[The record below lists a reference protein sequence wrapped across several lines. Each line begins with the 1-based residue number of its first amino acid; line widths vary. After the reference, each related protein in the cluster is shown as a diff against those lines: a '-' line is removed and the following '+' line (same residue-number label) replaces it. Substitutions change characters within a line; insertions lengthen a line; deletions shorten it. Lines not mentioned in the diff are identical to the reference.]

1 MTNLSTTYLGLKLNS
16 PIVVSAGPLC
26 KDLGNIK
33 KMEDAGAGAIVLH
46 SLFEEQINIESNE
59 LDQYLS
65 QGSEVGAEA
74 SNMFPDMG
82 NYNMGPDAYLEHIRK
97 AKAAVKVPVIAS
109 LNGMTN
115 GGWIRYAK
123 LMEEAGAD
131 ALELNIYYLP
141 TDPNVTGAQI
151 EEMTCELVSNVNSTV
166 RIPLAVK
173 LSPFY
178 SSIANVAKNLDK
190 AGADALV
197 LFNRFYQP
205 DFDLEA
211 LEVVPTLMLSR
222 SNEIKLRLHWAAILF
237 GKINADIAITG
248 GVHTAEDVV
257 KSMMAGARVA
267 MTTSALLENGIGYL
281 KPLTADL
288 TKWLEEHEY
297 ASIEQMQGSMSH
309 KNVAHPSVFERAN
322 YMKVLSSYTAGVPVR

>member
-1 MTNLSTTYLGLKLNS
+1 MTNLSTTYLGLKLKS

-26 KDLGNIK
+26 KDVANIK
-33 KMEDAGAGAIVLH
+33 KMEEAGAGAVVLH
-46 SLFEEQINIESNE
+46 SLFEEQINLESNE

-97 AKAAVKVPVIAS
+97 AKSAVKIPVIAS

-151 EEMTCELVSNVNSTV
+151 EEMTCELVANVNSTV

-173 LSPFY
+173 LSPYY

-211 LEVVPTLMLSR
+211 LEVVPYADVEPLER
-222 SNEIKLRLHWAAILF
+222 NQAAPAL
-237 GKINADIAITG
+237 GSDPVRQDLG
-248 GVHTAEDVV
+248 GRRDHRRRAH
-257 KSMMAGARVA
+257 GRRRR
-267 MTTSALLENGIGYL
+267 
-281 KPLTADL
+281 
-288 TKWLEEHEY
+288 EEHDGRRESRDDHLCP
-297 ASIEQMQGSMSH
+297 ARIRNRLPE
-309 KNVAHPSVFERAN
+309 NAHC
-322 YMKVLSSYTAGVPVR
+322 

>member
-1 MTNLSTTYLGLKLNS
+1 MTNLSTTYLGLKLKS

-26 KDLGNIK
+26 KDIGSIK
-33 KMEDAGAGAIVLH
+33 KMEDAGAAAVVLH
-46 SLFEEQINIESNE
+46 SLFEEQINLESNE

-65 QGSEVGAEA
+65 ATSELGAEA

-82 NYNMGPDAYLEHIRK
+82 NYNIGPDAYLEHIRK

-123 LMEEAGAD
+123 LMEQAGAD

-141 TDPNVTGAQI
+141 TDPDTTGAQI
-151 EEMTCELVSNVNSTV
+151 EEMTTELVANVNSTV

-178 SSIANVAKNLDK
+178 SSIANVARNLDK
-190 AGADALV
+190 AGADGLV

-211 LEVVPTLMLSR
+211 LEVLPTLMLSR

-237 GKINADIAITG
+237 GKIKADVAITG

-257 KSMMAGARVA
+257 KSMMAGAKVA
-267 MTTSALLENGIGYL
+267 MTTSALLEHGIGYI
-281 KPLTADL
+281 KTLTANL
-288 TKWLEEHEY
+288 AKWLEEHEY
-297 ASIEQMQGSMSH
+297 KSIEQMQGSMSH

>member
-1 MTNLSTTYLGLKLNS
+1 MTNLSTTYLGLKLKS

-26 KDLGNIK
+26 KDIANIK
-33 KMEDAGAGAIVLH
+33 KMEEAGAGAVVLH
-46 SLFEEQINIESNE
+46 SLFEEQINLESSE

-65 QGSEVGAEA
+65 QASEVGAEA

-82 NYNMGPDAYLEHIRK
+82 SYNIGPEEYLEHIRK
-97 AKAAVKVPVIAS
+97 AKQSVKIPVIAS

-131 ALELNIYYLP
+131 AIELNIYYLP
-141 TDPNVTGAQI
+141 TDPNVTGEQV
-151 EEMTCELVSNVNSTV
+151 EQMTCELVANVNSTV

-190 AGADALV
+190 SGADALV

-257 KSMMAGARVA
+257 KSMMAGAKVA
-267 MTTSALLENGIGYL
+267 MTTSALLENGIGHL
-281 KPLTADL
+281 KTLNAEL
-288 TKWLEEHEY
+288 AKWLEEHEY
-297 ASIEQMQGSMSH
+297 ASVEQMQGSMSH

-322 YMKVLSSYTAGVPVR
+322 YMKVLSNYTAGVPVR

>member
-1 MTNLSTTYLGLKLNS
+1 MTNLSTTYLGLKLES

-26 KDLGNIK
+26 KDIANIK
-33 KMEDAGAGAIVLH
+33 KMEEAGAGAIVLH
-46 SLFEEQINIESNE
+46 SLFEEQINLESNE

-65 QGSEVGAEA
+65 QASDVGAEA
-74 SNMFPDMG
+74 NEMFPDMDT
-82 NYNMGPDAYLEHIRK
+82 YNTGPDAYLEHIRK
-97 AKAAVKVPVIAS
+97 AKAAVKVPVVAS

-141 TDPNVTGAQI
+141 TDPNVTGVQI
-151 EEMTCELVSNVNSTV
+151 EEMTSELVANVNSTV

-237 GKINADIAITG
+237 GKISADIAITG
-248 GVHTAEDVV
+248 GVHTAQDVI
-257 KSMMAGARVA
+257 KSMMAGAKVA
-267 MTTSALLENGIGYL
+267 MTTSALLEHGIDYL
-281 KPLTADL
+281 KTLNTDL
-288 TKWLEEHEY
+288 ANWLEEHEY

-322 YMKVLSSYTAGVPVR
+322 YMKVLSTYTAGVPVR

>member
-1 MTNLSTTYLGLKLNS
+1 MTNLSTTYLGLKLKS

-33 KMEDAGAGAIVLH
+33 RMEDAGAGAIVLH

-65 QGSEVGAEA
+65 ETSDVGAEA
-74 SNMFPDMG
+74 VNMFPDMG
-82 NYNMGPDAYLEHIRK
+82 TYNIGPDAYLEHIRN
-97 AKAAVKVPVIAS
+97 AKASVKVPVIAS

-141 TDPNVTGAQI
+141 TDPNVTGAQV
-151 EEMTCELVSNVNSTV
+151 EEMTTELVANVNSTV

-173 LSPFY
+173 LSPYY
-178 SSIANVAKNLDK
+178 SSIANVAKNLDQS
-190 AGADALV
+190 GADALV

-237 GKINADIAITG
+237 GKISADIAITG

-257 KSMMAGARVA
+257 KSMMAGAKVA

-281 KPLTADL
+281 KTLNADL
-288 TKWLEEHEY
+288 VKWLEEHEY
-297 ASIEQMQGSMSH
+297 ESIEQMQGSMSH

-322 YMKVLSSYTAGVPVR
+322 YMKVLSSYTAGVPAR

>member
-1 MTNLSTTYLGLKLNS
+1 MTNLSTTYLGLKLKS

-26 KDLGNIK
+26 KDVANIK
-33 KMEDAGAGAIVLH
+33 KMEDAGAAAVVLH
-46 SLFEEQINIESNE
+46 SLFEEQINLESNE

-74 SNMFPDMG
+74 ANMFPDMG
-82 NYNMGPDAYLEHIRK
+82 TYNIGPDAYLEHIRK
-97 AKAAVKVPVIAS
+97 AKESVKIPVIAS

-141 TDPNVTGAQI
+141 TDPNVTGEEI
-151 EEMTCELVSNVNSTV
+151 EKMTTELVANVNSTV

-173 LSPFY
+173 LSPYY

-190 AGADALV
+190 AGADGLV

-211 LEVVPTLMLSR
+211 LEVVPSLMLSR
-222 SNEIKLRLHWAAILF
+222 SNEVKLRLHWAAILF
-237 GKINADIAITG
+237 GKIKADIAITG
-248 GVHTAEDVV
+248 GVHTAQDVV
-257 KSMMAGARVA
+257 KSMMAGAKVA
-267 MTTSALLENGIGYL
+267 MTTSALLEHGVSYIET
-281 KPLTADL
+281 LTADL
-288 TKWLEEHEY
+288 AKWLEEHEY